1 MSIVAAIRDMLAKGF
16 TVEQALSAAE
26 AFEAAQMPPRTARQ
40 ERNRRYYESKKAS
53 EKRLKASYSDGVL
66 KRLKASE
73 TSEFKTPSRG
83 DARVEDNLLPK
94 KISGKTENKNISPE
108 ADKSAPVAV
117 IGLPTVSEGDFPVSQ
132 ADIDGWAEAFPG
144 VDVRQQLAAMR
155 QWLLANPTRRKTKRG
170 MRKFVVSWLDRRQNA
185 APPPAQRSTAPPQR
199 SIDDA
204 LDDIVNGKSHVPF
217 TGPTIDA
224 SDNRP
229 DWRGAENL
237 VPFHAL
243 SAGRR
248 SG

>member
-1 MSIVAAIRDMLAKGF
+1 MK
-16 TVEQALSAAE
+16 LSALLAPLIAAKASHSTIMDVVL
-26 AFEAAQMPPRTARQ
+26 AFEAEQAATVDEGKEKAR
-40 ERNRRYYESKKAS
+40 ERWRRWKAKQPS
-53 EKRLKASYSDGVL
+53 ANASKRLPTLANDSRAGV
-66 KRLKASE
+66 
-73 TSEFKTPSRG
+73 T
-83 DARVEDNLLPK
+83 RVEDITSNLE
-94 KISGKTENKNISPE
+94 IAGKTENKNISPE
-108 ADKSAPVAV
+108 ADKSAPDAV

-132 ADIDGWAEAFPG
+132 AYIDGWAEAFPG

>member
-1 MSIVAAIRDMLAKGF
+1 MK
-16 TVEQALSAAE
+16 LSAILAPLIAAKVSHE
-26 AFEAAQMPPRTARQ
+26 VIMQTVQAWEAAQAEAVDEGKEKARERWRRWKAKQPPA
-40 ERNRRYYESKKAS
+40 NVS
-53 EKRLKASYSDGVL
+53 KRLPTLAND
-66 KRLKASE
+66 
-73 TSEFKTPSRG
+73 SRG
-83 DARVEDNLLPK
+83 GARVEDITSNLE
-94 KISGKTENKNISPE
+94 ITGQTENKNISPE
-108 ADKSAPVAV
+108 ADKSAPDAV